1 MYLDYWDLQ
10 KFPFENVPN
19 PSFLY
24 HSPQHEEAILRL
36 FYAVQ
41 HRKGGAL
48 LTGEVGAGKTTV
60 SRALIN
66 KLPEDEYEV
75 LTIVNPAL
83 DSVEFIRAILLK
95 MRLDANSNSKSIL
108 LENMYERLIQNANT
122 GINTIIIIDEAH
134 LIESRATFEELRMLF
149 NMQSEDQF
157 LITMIIMGQ
166 PPLIKKISALKP
178 LDERIAIKYH
188 LEPLNFENTVRYI
201 IFRLKKAGASRGIF
215 TKRSLRDIYQYSR
228 GIPLRINNLCDRTL
242 LIGLMRKAKL
252 INSKIVLDAIED
264 LQ

>member
-19 PSFLY
+19 PNFLY

-83 DSVEFIRAILLK
+83 DSIELIRAILLK
-95 MRLDANSNSKSIL
+95 MGLDANSNSKSTL
-108 LENMYERLIQNANT
+108 LENLYERLVQNSNT

-149 NMQSEDQF
+149 NIQSEDQF

-188 LEPLNFENTVRYI
+188 LDPLNFENTVRYI

-242 LIGLMRKAKL
+242 LIGLMRKTKL
-252 INSKIVLDAIED
+252 INSKIVSDAIED